1 MTANNLA
8 GTGTTLA
15 QLDQLRRTL
24 SDAVKRARHADDDFA
39 TRSARLRAQFDQAM
53 EGERSRWASD
63 MEAARTDGETERN
76 DIESVFAARKT
87 RISKALSNARI
98 AKAGEI
104 ETEEGRHTFAIQRD
118 LLEADRVRETD
129 TANNKATREA
139 FVARLAS
146 EQATLEHLEAD
157 AHSTLGAYGSLAKMI
172 SSADAPL
179 TPSLSPSDGERVA
192 EGRVRGSVTLDAAT
206 LAKPENELVET
217 LHAKLGAATRD
228 LGRLRAF
235 VLPLLFKFLPLWL
248 WVILILAAPFAFVPE
263 LRKFDFSAVPLP
275 KIGGIVIA
283 GLAVAFGLYFL
294 GRRLAAPVAKA
305 VARALTESRKLHE
318 ICAQKAEASFV
329 AETGRINA
337 THASTSQRLNGM
349 WKQKQVGAKSLR
361 EDWAGRLENRART
374 LNSVADGRRLHRLAQ
389 VDQAH
394 AEQVAQLAAQSSERK
409 TQIEATHAEG
419 LGKLTATRD
428 AAWKVIEADWQNIV
442 VPVYSA
448 LQVAATAA
456 DKTFPKWEASHWK
469 SFNLPDTFPHA
480 ARFAELSVDIERLA
494 DVLLKDERLTLPG
507 PRRFTLP
514 LLLDVPRNASLLF
527 ETKQSGQ
534 AQVVGALNNLVLRLF
549 TSAPPGALAFTI
561 FDPVGLGQ
569 NFAGIMHLADFEERL
584 INSRIWTQQ
593 AQFEQRLA
601 DLNEHIEKVTQ
612 MYLRNE
618 YATLA
623 EYNAQAGRM
632 AEKYHFLVIAD
643 FPVNFSDVA
652 VKRLQNIAA
661 SGPRCGVHL
670 LIHWDQRRAA
680 PVEFVPDELRKNAIC
695 IVPKGEGFAVA
706 SCPVPERRSPDRQV
720 AGAIA
725 VKQADQEIGAPLT
738 GINTWE
744 GLKLSLDAPPDA
756 ELATRLLLQIG
767 KDSIDSNRVEMPFVE
782 VAPGEGEFWSLDTTN
797 ELRVPVG
804 RTGATKLQY
813 LALGKG
819 TRQHALVAGKTGS
832 GKSTLFHVII
842 TNLALWCSPEQVE
855 FYLVDFKKGV
865 EFKCYATQ
873 KLPHARVIAIES
885 DREFGL
891 SVLQRLDDEL
901 KRRGDL
907 FRKLGAQDIAGY
919 KRLSEEA
926 CSRRREEAEGAGQS
940 QQPNPPPHVGGYGV
954 GGYESMPRVLLL
966 IDEFQELFVED
977 DRVSQGASLLL
988 DRIVRQGRAFGIH
1001 VILGSQ
1007 TLGGAYT
1014 LARATMGQMVVRIAL
1029 QCNEADAYLIM
1040 NEDNP
1045 APRLLSRPGE
1055 AIYNDDAGTLQGN
1068 SPFQVVWLPDQ
1079 VRDTWLEKVRQVG
1092 VQASA
1097 CSPDRLKP
1105 ELQREPIVFEGN
1117 APADVRENPLLRA
1130 ALATP
1135 VTAPATTVRVW
1146 LGAPNSI
1153 KGPTEAAFRRA
1164 SGNHLIIV
1172 GQREEAAL
1180 AMLGVSLVS
1189 LAAQQPK
1196 GAARFFV
1203 FDCSAPDS
1211 AEAKFLERVV
1221 AIIPHEVK
1229 LVRPGDVDE
1238 VMSALAAEQQQR
1250 ADNAGADAPETYL
1263 LVHGLSRNKK
1273 LKFDEEMSFSMDADA
1288 GANSGLLFNKL
1299 ITEGAALGF
1308 HVIATCDT
1316 YNNLMRMLSRKA
1328 VSEFEMRVVFQMSA
1342 NDSASLIESPQANNL
1357 GLHRALF
1364 YNGHEGWLETFRPYA
1379 LPDDAWLEDARR
1391 KLTQSNV

>member
-8 GTGTTLA
+8 GAGTTLA
-15 QLDQLRRTL
+15 QLDQLRRTVH
-24 SDAVKRARHADDDFA
+24 DAVKSAKQTDDDFT
-39 TRSARLRAQFDQAM
+39 TRSARLRAQFDLAM

-63 MEAARTDGETERN
+63 MEAARTDAETRRN
-76 DIESVFAARKT
+76 DTEVTFAARKM
-87 RISKALSNARI
+87 RISRALSSTRQR
-98 AKAGEI
+98 KAGEI
-104 ETEEGRHTFAIQRD
+104 ESEEGRHTFAIQRD
-118 LLEADRVRETD
+118 LLEADRIRETD
-129 TANNKATREA
+129 TATNKATHEA

-146 EQATLEHLEAD
+146 EQATLEHLETD
-157 AHSTLGAYGSLAKMI
+157 ARSTLGAYGSLAKMI
-172 SSADAPL
+172 SADGAV
-179 TPSLSPSDGERVA
+179 T
-192 EGRVRGSVTLDAAT
+192 TLDT
-206 LAKPENELVET
+206 SKPENELVET
-217 LHAKLGAATRD
+217 LHAKLDGVSRD
-228 LGRLRAF
+228 LGRIRAF
-235 VLPLLFKFLPLWL
+235 VLPLLFKFLPIWL
-248 WVILILAAPFAFVPE
+248 WVILIIAAPFAFVPE
-263 LRKFDFSAVPLP
+263 LRKFDFSAALTP
-275 KIGGIVIA
+275 KVGGILFA
-283 GLAVAFGLYFL
+283 SLAAVLVLYFL
-294 GRRLAAPVAKA
+294 GKRLAAPVAKA
-305 VARALTESRKLHE
+305 VAKALTEARKLHE
-318 ICAQKAEASFV
+318 VCAQKAEASF
-329 AETGRINA
+329 ATETGRIQT
-337 THASTSQRLNGM
+337 THASTSQMLNGM

-389 VDQAH
+389 VDQFH
-394 AEQVAQLAAQSSERK
+394 AEQVEWLAAQSSERK
-409 TQIEATHAEG
+409 AQIEATHTDG
-419 LGKLTATRD
+419 LGKLTGARD
-428 AAWKVIEADWQNIV
+428 ATWKTIETDWQNIV

-448 LQVAATAA
+448 LQAAATAA

-469 SFNLPDTFPHA
+469 SFTLPDTFPHA
-480 ARFAELSVDIERLA
+480 ARFAELSVDVERLA

-514 LLLDVPRNASLLF
+514 LLLEVPRAASLLF

-534 AQVVGALNNLVLRLF
+534 EQVIGALNNLVLRLF
-549 TSAPPGALAFTI
+549 TSAPPGALTFTI

-680 PVEFVPDELRKNAIC
+680 PVEFVPDELRKNSVC
-695 IVPKGEGFAVA
+695 IVPKGEDFALA
-706 SCPVPERRSPDRQV
+706 NANWD
-720 AGAIA
+720 
-725 VKQADQEIGAPLT
+725 
-738 GINTWE
+738 

-756 ELATRLLLQIG
+756 ELATRLLHQIG

-865 EFKCYATQ
+865 EFKVYATM

-891 SVLQRLDDEL
+891 SVLQRVDDEL
-901 KRRGDL
+901 KRRGDM

-919 KRLSEEA
+919 KR
-926 CSRRREEAEGAGQS
+926 AG
-940 QQPNPPPHVGGYGV
+940 GT
-954 GGYESMPRVLLL
+954 ESMPRVLLL

-977 DRVSQGASLLL
+977 DRVSQGSSLLL

-1014 LARATMGQMVVRIAL
+1014 LARATMGQMVERIAL

-1079 VRDTWLEKVRQVG
+1079 VRETWLEKVRALAERRVPALRDSTG
-1092 VQASA
+1092 RA
-1097 CSPDRLKP
+1097 
-1105 ELQREPIVFEGN
+1105 ELELRAPIVFEGN
-1117 APADVRENPLLRA
+1117 APADVRDNPLLRA

-1135 VTAPATTVRVW
+1135 VTAPATTARVW

-1164 SGNHLIIV
+1164 SGNHLLIV

-1196 GAARFFV
+1196 QAARFFV

-1238 VMSALAAEQQQR
+1238 VMAALAAEQQQR
-1250 ADNAGADAPETYL
+1250 ADNANADSPETYL

-1273 LKFDEEMSFSMDADA
+1273 LRFDEEMSFSMDADA

-1328 VSEFEMRVVFQMSA
+1328 ISEFEMRVVFQMSA

-1379 LPDDAWLEDARR
+1379 LPDEQWLEEVRR
-1391 KLTQSNV
+1391 RLAAPNAE